1 MKAEDDKMRP
11 THVLHESPRERLL
24 RLEENSN
31 SVSPGA
37 RSYNYLKV
45 IGLLLLM
52 FTIIAAG
59 IVVAEIFGAY
69 TGLMEKMAS
78 PFWR

>member
-1 MKAEDDKMRP
+1 MRP